1 VIPFGPAA
9 TARPVVDYRLMP
21 FRRGILLVSATVLLA
36 VGPREAVAQ
45 GRRGEQRQQEGKD
58 GGAQETRPPSSSDGF
73 AEARTVEVLVTPS
86 GFVPNEL
93 TFKKGERIK
102 LVVKRTTDDTCAK
115 VLVIDEYLIY
125 DELPLNLNFSTVFT
139 VGRAGEFPI
148 TCPNG
153 EKRGLIKVV
162 DELAP
167 K

>member
-1 VIPFGPAA
+1 M
-9 TARPVVDYRLMP
+9 LL
-21 FRRGILLVSATVLLA
+21 RRGILLASAAALLA
-36 VGPREAVAQ
+36 TGPTAAVAQ
-45 GRRGEQRQQEGKD
+45 GRRGDPKQEGRD
-58 GGAQETRPPSSSDGF
+58 AGPAETKPSSSDGF
-73 AEARTVEVLVTPS
+73 SEPRTVEVLVTPS

-102 LVVKRTTDDTCAK
+102 LVVKRTTDDTCSK

-153 EKRGLIKVV
+153 ETRGVIRVV
-162 DELAP
+162 DESTP
-167 K
+167 KYLLRP